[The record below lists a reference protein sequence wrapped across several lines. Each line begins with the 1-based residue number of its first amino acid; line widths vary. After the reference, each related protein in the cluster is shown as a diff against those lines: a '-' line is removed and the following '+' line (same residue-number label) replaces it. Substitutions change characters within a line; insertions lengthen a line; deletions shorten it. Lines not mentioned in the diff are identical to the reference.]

1 MAFGSLN
8 VKRTNR
14 AFWRLKIQPAK
25 STFRCG
31 PNIRLEVI
39 VGDHLAVGQR
49 ALRVL
54 NHSLS
59 FKHPFVQ
66 VIERWKNHRLLIC
79 LFDLQFLDLKV
90 VLGKLALD
98 LRLFANEKDFLSVA
112 SDSDFLSGIFYSL
125 LNVKFVYLQKA
136 RKSPLLGTLQVQ
148 AFVQLDFVEQ
158 VVDILGR
165 KVELIAVP
173 LAVHAVL
180 IVVQLVPA
188 LHMERYR

>member
-1 MAFGSLN
+1 M
-8 VKRTNR
+8 
-14 AFWRLKIQPAK
+14 
-25 STFRCG
+25 
-31 PNIRLEVI
+31 
-39 VGDHLAVGQR
+39 
-49 ALRVL
+49 
-54 NHSLS
+54 
-59 FKHPFVQ
+59 
-66 VIERWKNHRLLIC
+66 LIC

-90 VLGKLALD
+90 VLCKLALD

-112 SDSDFLSGIFYSL
+112 SDSDFLSGIFDSL
-125 LNVKFVYLQKA
+125 LDVKFVDLQKA

-148 AFVQLDFVEQ
+148 TLVQLDFVEQ